1 MEFIWSN
8 YAITC
13 APNTHSHR
21 KMFDTDMLELND
33 KANTTSLRNLTSANR
48 PFNVEREA
56 MVKYS
61 GS

>member
-1 MEFIWSN
+1 VEFIWSN
-8 YAITC
+8 HAITC
-13 APNTHSHR
+13 APNTHTYR

-48 PFNVEREA
+48 PFNADRGA